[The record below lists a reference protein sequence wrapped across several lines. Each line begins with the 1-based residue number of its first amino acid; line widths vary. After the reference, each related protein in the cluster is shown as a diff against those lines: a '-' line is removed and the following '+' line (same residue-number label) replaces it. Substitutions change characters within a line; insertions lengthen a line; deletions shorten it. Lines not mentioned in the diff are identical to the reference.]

1 MTRIE
6 SIIEDVKRRQKTI
19 GCLSKTGLLYYLDEL
34 GFTVRAGK
42 TDNHKVVT
50 HLALSQAGTGFT
62 TFGIDC
68 GHGNAKSVK
77 PCYARTVLNSL
88 IKYKEELNSIYKVNN
103 GL

>member
-6 SIIEDVKRRQKTI
+6 AIIEDVKRRQKTI
-19 GCLSKTGLLYYLDEL
+19 GCLSKTGLLYYLNEL

-50 HLALSQAGTGFT
+50 HPDLSKAGTGFT

-68 GHGNAKSVK
+68 GHGHTKTVK
-77 PCYARTVLNSL
+77 PCYAKTVLNSL
-88 IKYKEELNSIYKVNN
+88 IKYQEELNTIYKVNN